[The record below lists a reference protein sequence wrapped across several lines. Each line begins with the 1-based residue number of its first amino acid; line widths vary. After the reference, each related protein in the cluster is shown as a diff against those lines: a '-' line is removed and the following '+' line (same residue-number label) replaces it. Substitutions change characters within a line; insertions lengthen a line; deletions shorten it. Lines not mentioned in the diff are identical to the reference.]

1 MPPSAS
7 PAVSLLPFSLFYFSY
22 FAFQGLFSPFW
33 GLYLESLSF
42 SAWQISVLMALST
55 LARIVAPGFWGW
67 LADRRGR
74 RRAIILTTSLLSAAA
89 FLLVGLDRAFWWV
102 FVSLAVSHFFWA
114 AALPLVEASTAHLT
128 RAQPGR
134 YSRVRV
140 WGSIGFVCLAMSGG
154 LLLDLIGIGNL
165 PWALCALLG
174 LVAAVAWRVPE
185 VAAERKNGQST
196 SMAATLRRPEVMALF
211 GCCFLM
217 AFAHGP
223 YYTFF
228 SIGLKQAGYEQG
240 AIGMLWGL
248 GVVSE
253 VAVFLL
259 MPKIMARA
267 RLETLMLASLLAAA
281 LRFALIAAAAEL
293 AWVAI
298 GAQLLHALTFG
309 LHHAASVGLIHRM
322 FDQHHHGRAQGLY
335 IIASFGVGGS
345 AGGLIGGLAWP
356 HGGMATTFAMSTAA
370 AVLGVLLCRRWL
382 RPAAPVQAG

>member
-1 MPPSAS
+1 MRINQLEYCVEVLALSTQRRPAQEARLLYREEEASQRAREEQVLLLKAERVSFPHGDGRPTRRRAARSASSKGNFKRRFNARHGLRAIHVFNQEPVRAELQIMSSSAS

-33 GLYLESLSF
+33 GLYLQSLSF

-89 FLLVGLDRAFWWV
+89 FLLVGMDRAFWWV

-154 LLLDLIGIGNL
+154 LLLDGIGIGNL
-165 PWALCALLG
+165 PWALCALLA
-174 LVAAVAWRVPE
+174 LVAVAAWRVPE
-185 VAAERKNGQST
+185 VAAERKGGPSAPI
-196 SMAATLRRPEVMALF
+196 AATLRRPEVMALF

-223 YYTFF
+223 YYTF
-228 SIGLKQAGYEQG
+228 S
-240 AIGMLWGL
+240 
-248 GVVSE
+248 
-253 VAVFLL
+253 
-259 MPKIMARA
+259 P
-267 RLETLMLASLLAAA
+267 
-281 LRFALIAAAAEL
+281 
-293 AWVAI
+293 
-298 GAQLLHALTFG
+298 
-309 LHHAASVGLIHRM
+309 
-322 FDQHHHGRAQGLY
+322 
-335 IIASFGVGGS
+335 S
-345 AGGLIGGLAWP
+345 A
-356 HGGMATTFAMSTAA
+356 
-370 AVLGVLLCRRWL
+370 
-382 RPAAPVQAG
+382 